1 MKVTKELIESHIYS
15 VEYIDGQAQPG
26 QTLTICKIRMIND
39 FEIVGTSACCLTP
52 DEFNRE
58 LGRTL
63 AYEDAIRK
71 AFELEV
77 YHMAAE
83 RLNQTVLGYGDLD
96 MNKRHNMKFGEAL
109 EHLKAGGKV
118 ARAGWNGKG
127 MWVSMSGISTKP
139 KSVPMEQFWSDNN
152 AAFAQSR
159 GGKAEVLPCLT
170 MKTADDRILMGWLAS
185 QSDMLAEDWEIVL

>member
-1 MKVTKELIESHIYS
+1 MKVTKELIESHILE
-15 VEYIDGQAQPG
+15 VDYIDGQSKAG
-26 QTLTICKIRMIND
+26 ATMTICIMRMIND
-39 FEIVGTSACCLTP
+39 FEIVGTSACCLNP

-58 LGRTL
+58 AGRKL

-83 RLNQTVLGYGDLD
+83 KLNQAVLDDAQLD
-96 MNKRHNMKFGEAL
+96 MAKRTGLKFGEAI

-127 MWVSMSGISTKP
+127 MWVSLSGHNTSTRR
-139 KSVPMEQFWSDNN
+139 VDCEHFWSDNN
-152 AAFAQSR
+152 AQFAQAN
-159 GGKAEVLPCLT
+159 GGSAEVLPCFT
-170 MKTADDRILMGWLAS
+170 MKTADNKILMGWLAS
-185 QSDMLAEDWEIVL
+185 QTDMLAEDWEVVL

>member
-39 FEIVGTSACCLTP
+39 FTVVGTSACIDHTN
-52 DEFNRE
+52 FNSE
-58 LGRTL
+58 IGRQY
-63 AYEDAIRK
+63 AYEK
-71 AFELEV
+71 AFEQLWALEG

-83 RLNQTVLGYGDLD
+83 RLNQAVMDDAQLD
-96 MNKRHNMKFGEAL
+96 MAKRHGLKFGEAI
-109 EHLKAGGKV
+109 EHMKAGGKV
-118 ARAGWNGKG
+118 TRAGWNGKG
-127 MWVSMSGISTKP
+127 MWVSLSNHAPTDRH
-139 KSVPMEQFWSDNN
+139 VDAEQFWSDNN

-159 GGKAEVLPCLT
+159 GGVARVMPCFT

>member
-39 FEIVGTSACCLTP
+39 FTVVGTSACIDHTNFSA
-52 DEFNRE
+52 EI
-58 LGRTL
+58 GRQY
-63 AYEDAIRK
+63 AYEK
-71 AFELEV
+71 AFEQLWALEG

-83 RLNQTVLGYGDLD
+83 RLNQAVLDDAQLD
-96 MNKRHNMKFGEAL
+96 MAKRHGLKFGEAI

-118 ARAGWNGKG
+118 TRTGWNGKG
-127 MWVSMSGISTKP
+127 MWLSLSGHDAS
-139 KSVPMEQFWSDNN
+139 SRMVDAEDFWNDNN